1 MFTDELVKPIIT
13 LPTVL
18 LDSGELIQIL
28 QSMEF
33 PRECYLVTADVSALY
48 PNVDIKKTLKAIDLL
63 LRETKSPLTPL
74 LIQLARLVFENNFLK
89 TEFSEHIFQ
98 QVFGI
103 VMGTHFFVTT
113 TNAFMYYLDKYILS
127 AYCNSISL

>member
-13 LPTVL
+13 LLTVL

-28 QSMEF
+28 QSTEF

-48 PNVDIKKTLKAIDLL
+48 PNVDIKKTLIAIDLL

-89 TEFSEHIFQ
+89 TELSEHIFQ

-103 VMGTHFFVTT
+103 VMGTPFFVTA
-113 TNAFMYYLDKYILS
+113 TNAFMYYLDKDILS